1 MPAKV
6 MSAVCPMTSRKVR
19 CSTST
24 SPPRTLAMASINHPR
39 ATGSTALAKTT
50 SSKIEWLRTEIYVGG
65 YLLSASQVGRL
76 CVEAWGIPQ
85 ARVESQGPLDCAF
98 YYLNSL
104 TGLDS
109 PTIVPVKAHCQNDP
123 KAKDI
128 GFILTCSIGYT
139 DIGAPKP
146 DLSLTDE
153 VQAYAD
159 RWFPPHIR
167 KSPTFRKC
175 VYVQS
180 KHSHRFTRALISR
193 SFSIPHCC

>member
-1 MPAKV
+1 
-6 MSAVCPMTSRKVR
+6 
-19 CSTST
+19 
-24 SPPRTLAMASINHPR
+24 MASINHPR

-85 ARVESQGPLDCAF
+85 ARVDYVGPLECAF
-98 YYLNSL
+98 YYLDNL
-104 TGLDS
+104 TSFDA
-109 PTIVPVKAHCQNDP
+109 PTLVPVRVYRNDP
-123 KAKDI
+123 KAKELGI
-128 GFILTCSIGYT
+128 ILTCSIGYT

-175 VYVQS
+175 AYVQS
-180 KHSHRFTRALISR
+180 KHSHQFTRAFAPVSLM
-193 SFSIPHCC
+193 